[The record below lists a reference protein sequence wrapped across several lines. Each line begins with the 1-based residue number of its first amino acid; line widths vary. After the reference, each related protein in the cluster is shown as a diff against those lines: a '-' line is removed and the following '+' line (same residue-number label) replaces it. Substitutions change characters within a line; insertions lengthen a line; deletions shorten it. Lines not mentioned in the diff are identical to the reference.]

1 MLLAALGAW
10 NAAVFLLMGYDKHQ
24 ARRGGRRVSERALLT
39 CGAAFGAAGLWLGMR
54 YFRHKTQ
61 HARFRYGAPALLTI
75 QLALLLWLTAR
86 LTGQ

>member
-1 MLLAALGAW
+1 MLLLALGAW
-10 NAAVFLLMGYDKHQ
+10 NAVVFLLMGYDKYQ
-24 ARRGGRRVSERALLT
+24 ARRSSRRISERALLT

-61 HARFRYGAPALLTI
+61 HARFRYGAPALLAI

-86 LTGQ
+86 LAGQ

>member
-1 MLLAALGAW
+1 VLLAALGAW

-24 ARRGGRRVSERALLT
+24 ARCGGRRVSERALLT

-61 HARFRYGAPALLTI
+61 HARFRYGVPALLAI
-75 QLALLLWLTAR
+75 QLALLLWLTA
-86 LTGQ
+86 LPMGQ